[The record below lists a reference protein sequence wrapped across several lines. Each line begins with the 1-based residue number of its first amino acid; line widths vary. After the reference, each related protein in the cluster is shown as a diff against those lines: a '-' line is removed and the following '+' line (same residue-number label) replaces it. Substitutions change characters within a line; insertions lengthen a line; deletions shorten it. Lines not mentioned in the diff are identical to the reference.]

1 MCKGVATRCGRA
13 QSSGKMFP
21 LTRCSNTYGLIA
33 ARSKAQTVA
42 EAAGLFTR
50 SLCALGPDRRILE
63 ENPTRDHCQESDLS
77 ERPLFR
83 QRGIAKKGAA
93 GSWGRAGRAR
103 TRSGDGEGWGRDRA
117 RVAPVFGS
125 QSVRGCGERH
135 RARFAERDPYI
146 RIGLRLAL
154 DEAVTGVR
162 PQHDV
167 VGLVVED
174 VFALVAFDREHGV
187 AVVVL
192 VAHHSDQQ
200 RFARPAR

>member
-1 MCKGVATRCGRA
+1 M
-13 QSSGKMFP
+13 QSNAHLP
-21 LTRCSNTYGLIA
+21 PVRLIFW
-33 ARSKAQTVA
+33 RSY
-42 EAAGLFTR
+42 
-50 SLCALGPDRRILE
+50 S
-63 ENPTRDHCQESDLS
+63 
-77 ERPLFR
+77 R
-83 QRGIAKKGAA
+83 QKGAA
-93 GSWGRAGRAR
+93 SPWGRTGRAR

-117 RVAPVFGS
+117 RVAPLFLS

-154 DEAVTGVR
+154 DEAVTRVR
-162 PQHDV
+162 PQQHV

-192 VAHHSDQQ
+192 VTHHGDQE
-200 RFARPAR
+200 RLARPAGLH